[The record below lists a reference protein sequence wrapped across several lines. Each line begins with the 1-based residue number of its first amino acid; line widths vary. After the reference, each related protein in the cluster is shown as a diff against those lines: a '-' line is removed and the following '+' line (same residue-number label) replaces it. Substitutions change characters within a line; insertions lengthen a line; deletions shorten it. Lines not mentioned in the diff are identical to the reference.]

1 MSAGG
6 NLATLPKFV
15 SLEHVDVIRLQADE
29 ALFDTRDDIG
39 AREDVLVP
47 LASWGRGRADH
58 TTALAR
64 GTPVRNVAPDAL
76 LAETVVDRGVDVVDA
91 GVESGVENGFCLGL
105 GDLTAARG
113 SAAPSRRTPTS

>member
-1 MSAGG
+1 
-6 NLATLPKFV
+6 V

-58 TTALAR
+58 TAALAR
-64 GTPVRNVAPDAL
+64 QVVLGTPVRNVAPDAL